1 MSLAGPSRLRGDSKA
16 SGSRQGSR
24 RAGPRSSA
32 VAPTGVAA
40 AQRLWNDGHRRHAV
54 AAAAEAVSGQMKQL
68 TDRND
73 APDTSLWQQAFSK
86 DEPLEGKP
94 RLRWPGDTS
103 DQDVKMNGRRNTQR
117 DQRRQGHAANI
128 RRQYGPYGRCVA
140 PPSAL
145 PSGWFSSSRTRPTPD

>member
-1 MSLAGPSRLRGDSKA
+1 
-16 SGSRQGSR
+16 
-24 RAGPRSSA
+24 
-32 VAPTGVAA
+32 
-40 AQRLWNDGHRRHAV
+40 
-54 AAAAEAVSGQMKQL
+54 MKQL

-145 PSGWFSSSRTRPTPD
+145 PFGLVLLFPHTTYARLESARASVMRYGREIMWSRHGGAT

>member
-117 DQRRQGHAANI
+117 DQRRQGHAATYAASMARMDGAW
-128 RRQYGPYGRCVA
+128 RRPRRY
-140 PPSAL
+140 